1 MKNNQVISESFIQ
14 KICSFF
20 VKREYCRGYD
30 LDSPIGKIANRAFN
44 HWNDVERK
52 EEEIKNLN
60 DRVKRID
67 NLLVQL
73 NTENKSLSN
82 DLIYYKNKFVK
93 SLDTLKN
100 LYKVKWSETDPLKWN
115 EPRLEDKVIHKERI
129 FSAES
134 LKEAQEIANL
144 SFRLCQFYLYRY
156 NEELGDFDEE
166 HNLQFAVE
174 ENGKILVY

>member
-100 LYKVKWSETDPLKWN
+100 LYKVKWSETDPLKWSK
-115 EPRLEDKVIHKERI
+115 L
-129 FSAES
+129 
-134 LKEAQEIANL
+134 LL
-144 SFRLCQFYLYRY
+144 T
-156 NEELGDFDEE
+156 
-166 HNLQFAVE
+166 
-174 ENGKILVY
+174 